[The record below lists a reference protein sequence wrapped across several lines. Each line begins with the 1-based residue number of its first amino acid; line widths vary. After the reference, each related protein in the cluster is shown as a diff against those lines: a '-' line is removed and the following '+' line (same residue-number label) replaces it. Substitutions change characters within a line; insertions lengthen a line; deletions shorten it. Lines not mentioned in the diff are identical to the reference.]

1 MKEKNSTKFTIGK
14 IGVEWLFFNKNS
26 LKKSSLENYTYLF
39 EKHIFKSDLADNSIK
54 EISAEDIVHYSESLL
69 FKGLSPKTVNCV
81 LLILNSIFKYAKEM
95 FGVTPPR
102 INYVKDI
109 KRETRV
115 LSPAEQSRLEIYI
128 RKAF

>member
-1 MKEKNSTKFTIGK
+1 
-14 IGVEWLFFNKNS
+14 
-26 LKKSSLENYTYLF
+26 
-39 EKHIFKSDLADNSIK
+39 LADNSIK

-81 LLILNSIFKYAKEM
+81 LLILNSIFKYTKET